1 MRRGILTLALGLA
14 AAFAAGA
21 VSGLDWRNVVGNPAG
36 DALNEGGA
44 TLRSALGMNATP
56 ERVVVAPGAVAAP
69 VTAAAPPA
77 KGPPA
82 SGGPPGGSAGGPP
95 QVTVSKPVVREI
107 VEWDEYTARLDAVE
121 QVDVRARVG
130 GYLNEVRFKDGDNV
144 QQGDLLFVIDPR
156 PFERVLDQARAEL
169 EAANTK
175 ANNAR
180 LDVDRGGPLV
190 DRKVMSQKV
199 FDDRESALRDAL
211 ATIRVAEAK
220 VKTAELDLSFT
231 RVVSP
236 LTGRISRSLVTP
248 GNYISGGTSNV
259 STLLTTI
266 VRQDPIYVYFDVSEN
281 NYLKYKRLQEQ
292 GQKGGAS
299 ALGAAVGVALSDEPG
314 FKHTARLDFIDNR
327 LDQATATIRVRALLE
342 NPKGLFTPGLFAR
355 VRLAGTPPYQGIL
368 LPDEAILS
376 DQASKFVYTV
386 GEDGTAIR
394 KSVVLGPLVDK
405 LRVVRS
411 GVTADDWV
419 VTKGLQR
426 ARPGLKLNP
435 RREPIK
441 VSDAAPSHSP
451 TTAPR

>member
-1 MRRGILTLALGLA
+1 M
-14 AAFAAGA
+14 
-21 VSGLDWRNVVGNPAG
+21 
-36 DALNEGGA
+36 
-44 TLRSALGMNATP
+44 
-56 ERVVVAPGAVAAP
+56 
-69 VTAAAPPA
+69 
-77 KGPPA
+77 
-82 SGGPPGGSAGGPP
+82 
-95 QVTVSKPVVREI
+95 TVSKPVVREI

-236 LTGRISRSLVTP
+236 LSGRISRSLVTP

-342 NPKGLFTPGLFAR
+342 NPKGLFTPGLFSR

-386 GEDGTAIR
+386 GEDGIAAR

-411 GVTADDWV
+411 GVAADDWV